1 MDRRAIT
8 VAVRRKQVEDLLEY
22 EHERELTLLDQINS
36 VVAEDEGPSV
46 DAAAFEQMTAEQVEI
61 VKRELNPASIYEDEP
76 MGEDVDDFFGWD
88 RDDIAEDEDPWV
100 FDEPVD
106 ATAEELARLNEELE
120 SCRQKQAALQA
131 YLDALPPAPAA
142 EQAPA

>member
-8 VAVRRKQVEDLLEY
+8 VDVRRKQVEDLLEY
-22 EHERELTLLDQINS
+22 ERERELTLLEQINT
-36 VVAEDEGPSV
+36 VVADAEGPSV
-46 DAAAFEQMTAEQVEI
+46 DAAAFEQMTPEQVEI
-61 VKRELNPASIYEDEP
+61 VKRELNPASIYEDDP
-76 MGEDVDDFFGWD
+76 MTEDVDDFFGWD
-88 RDDIAEDEDPWV
+88 RDNIAEDDDPWV

-106 ATAEELARLNEELE
+106 ATAEELGRLNEELE

-131 YLDALPPAPAA
+131 YLDALPAAPAS